1 MRRFEN
7 RVALVTGASSGIGE
21 AIARTL
27 AQDGAAIALLA
38 APTDS
43 DDLERVR
50 DDLTALGAET
60 IALAIDIGD
69 TAAAETAVRDTIEA
83 FGRLDFVVSNAG
95 IVNYVDF
102 LQETVDDLDR
112 MLAVNVRGAY
122 WLAVAASRAMTD
134 GGAIVFTASVSGWL
148 GEELQVAYNTS
159 KGAVLMAV
167 RTLALELA
175 PYGIRVN
182 GIAPGYIRT
191 RISEGRLPDAAY
203 WAKARSRIP
212 LDRPGEPSEVASVV
226 TFLLSDEASFV
237 YGTIVPVDGGQ
248 SAGLRSSDW
257 EAVAQPLEPRAIRT
271 VTYDT

>member
-1 MRRFEN
+1 M
-7 RVALVTGASSGIGE
+7 TGASSGIGE